1 MTPADRAATMGKRVV
16 GLLLVGLLAVLQIQ
30 IWIGRCSVPNVQQMK
45 AKLADLQQQ
54 NEAAQAENDRL
65 AAEVRDLKEGLDMVE
80 EKARSELGMVK
91 PNEIFVQIN
100 K

>member
-1 MTPADRAATMGKRVV
+1 MIA
-16 GLLLVGLLAVLQIQ
+16 GLLISLLAILQIQ
-30 IWIGRCSVPNVQQMK
+30 IWVGRGSVPNVAQMQR
-45 AKLADLQQQ
+45 KLTELQQVNQ
-54 NEAAQAENDRL
+54 AAQAENERL

-91 PNEIFVQIN
+91 PNEIFVQIS

>member
-1 MTPADRAATMGKRVV
+1 
-16 GLLLVGLLAVLQIQ
+16 
-30 IWIGRCSVPNVQQMK
+30 
-45 AKLADLQQQ
+45 
-54 NEAAQAENDRL
+54 L

>member
-1 MTPADRAATMGKRVV
+1 MTVGKIVIA
-16 GLLLVGLLAVLQIQ
+16 GLLISLLAILQIQ
-30 IWIGRCSVPNVQQMK
+30 IWVGRGSVPNVAQMQR
-45 AKLADLQQQ
+45 KLTELQQVNQ
-54 NEAAQAENDRL
+54 AAQTENERL

-91 PNEIFVQIN
+91 PNEIFVQVN

>member
-1 MTPADRAATMGKRVV
+1 MVA
-16 GLLLVGLLAVLQIQ
+16 GLLIGLLVILQIQ
-30 IWIGRCSVPNVQQMK
+30 IWVGRGSVPNVAQMQR
-45 AKLADLQQQ
+45 KLTELQQLNQ
-54 NEAAQAENDRL
+54 AAQAENERL

>member
-1 MTPADRAATMGKRVV
+1 VTVGKIVIA
-16 GLLLVGLLAVLQIQ
+16 GLLISLLAILQIQ
-30 IWIGRCSVPNVQQMK
+30 IWVGRGSVPNVAQMQR
-45 AKLADLQQQ
+45 KLTELQQVNQ
-54 NEAAQAENDRL
+54 AAQTENERL

>member
-1 MTPADRAATMGKRVV
+1 MTVGKIVIA
-16 GLLLVGLLAVLQIQ
+16 GLLISLLAILQIQ
-30 IWIGRCSVPNVQQMK
+30 IWVGRGSVPNVAQMQR
-45 AKLADLQQQ
+45 KLTELQQVNQ
-54 NEAAQAENDRL
+54 AAQTENERL

>member
-1 MTPADRAATMGKRVV
+1 MTVGKIVIA
-16 GLLLVGLLAVLQIQ
+16 GLLISLLAILQIQ
-30 IWIGRCSVPNVQQMK
+30 IWVGRGSVPNVAQMQR
-45 AKLADLQQQ
+45 KLTELQQVNQ
-54 NEAAQAENDRL
+54 AAQAENERL

>member
-1 MTPADRAATMGKRVV
+1 VIA
-16 GLLLVGLLAVLQIQ
+16 GLLISLLAILQIQ
-30 IWIGRCSVPNVQQMK
+30 IWVGRGSVPNVAQMQR
-45 AKLADLQQQ
+45 KLTELQQVNQ
-54 NEAAQAENDRL
+54 AAQAENERL